1 MDLPLSKRVQKIAA
15 SPTLAITAKA
25 REMKQSGIDVIGLG
39 AGEPD
44 FNTPQNIIDAAVDSM
59 NKGYTKYT
67 ATTGIPELKQAIID
81 KLKQDQFLTYKP
93 SQIFVGTGA
102 KHVLYCAFQAI
113 LNPGDE
119 VIVPVPYWVTY
130 PEQIKL
136 AGGEPIFVET
146 GFDADFKITAANFEQ
161 AVTPKTRAIVLNSP
175 NNPTGMTYSKAELLA
190 IGEVAEKHG
199 IYIISD
205 EIYEKLYYGDKSDLV
220 SIASL
225 SDALYELTIV
235 INGVSKAY
243 AMTGWR
249 IGYAAAAEPIIAVMG
264 RLADHLTSNP
274 TANAQYAAVEAYNG
288 DQSVPESMYKAFE
301 ERMERFYPILESIP
315 GFKPKKPSG
324 AFYFF
329 IDVAEA
335 VRLKG
340 FESADVL
347 VDKLLNDAFVAVVPG
362 SGFGMP
368 DYIRISYATDPALF
382 EQALNRMK
390 DFMKN

>member
-1 MDLPLSKRVQKIAA
+1 MDLPLSRRVQEIAA

-25 REMKQSGIDVIGLG
+25 REMKQAGIDVIGLG

-81 KLKQDQFLTYKP
+81 KLQQDQNLAYKP
-93 SQIFVGTGA
+93 NQIFVGTGA

-119 VIVPVPYWVTY
+119 VIIPVPYWVTY

-136 AGGEPIFVET
+136 AGGVPIFVET
-146 GFDADFKITAANFEQ
+146 GFDADFKITAADFEKAITSQ
-161 AVTPKTRAIVLNSP
+161 TRAIVLNSP
-175 NNPTGMTYSKAELLA
+175 NNPTGMAYSKAELVA

-199 IYIISD
+199 IYIVSD
-205 EIYEKLYYGDKSDLV
+205 EIYEKLYYGDKKDLV

-225 SDALYELTIV
+225 SDALYQWTIV

-249 IGYAAAAEPIIAVMG
+249 IGYAAAAESIIASMG
-264 RLADHLTSNP
+264 RLADHMTSNP
-274 TANAQYAAVEAYNG
+274 TANAQYGAVEAYNG
-288 DQSVPESMYKAFE
+288 DQAVSESMYKAFE
-301 ERMERFYPILESIP
+301 GRMERFYPVLESIP
-315 GFKPKKPSG
+315 GFRPKKPDG

-335 VRLKG
+335 ARMKG
-340 FESADVL
+340 FADV
-347 VDKLLNDAFVAVVPG
+347 DAFAKSLLDDAFVAVVPG

>member
-1 MDLPLSKRVQKIAA
+1 MDLPLSRRVQEIAA

-25 REMKQSGIDVIGLG
+25 REMKQAGIDVIGLG

-81 KLKQDQFLTYKP
+81 KLQQDQNLAYKP
-93 SQIFVGTGA
+93 NQIFVGTGA

-119 VIVPVPYWVTY
+119 VIIPVPYWVTY

-136 AGGEPIFVET
+136 AGGVPIFVET
-146 GFDADFKITAANFEQ
+146 GFDADFKITAADFEK
-161 AVTPKTRAIVLNSP
+161 AVTSQTRAIVLNSP
-175 NNPTGMTYSKAELLA
+175 NNPTGMAYSKAELVA

-199 IYIISD
+199 IYIVSD
-205 EIYEKLYYGDKSDLV
+205 EIYEKLYYGDKKNLV

-225 SDALYELTIV
+225 SDALYQWTIV

-249 IGYAAAAEPIIAVMG
+249 IGYAAAAEPIISSMG
-264 RLADHLTSNP
+264 RLADHMTSNP
-274 TANAQYAAVEAYNG
+274 TANAQYGAVEAYNG
-288 DQSVPESMYKAFE
+288 DQAVPESMYKAFE
-301 ERMERFYPILESIP
+301 ERMERFYPVLESIP
-315 GFKPKKPSG
+315 GFRPKKPDG

-335 VRLKG
+335 ARMKG
-340 FESADVL
+340 FADV
-347 VDKLLNDAFVAVVPG
+347 DAFAKSLLDDAFVAVVPG

>member
-1 MDLPLSKRVQKIAA
+1 MDLPLSKRVQEIAA

-25 REMKQSGIDVIGLG
+25 REMKQAGVDVIGLG

-59 NKGYTKYT
+59 NKGFTKYT
-67 ATTGIPELKQAIID
+67 ATTGIPELKQAIIG
-81 KLKQDQFLTYKP
+81 KLQQDQDLAYKP
-93 SQIFVGTGA
+93 NQIFVGTGA

-136 AGGEPIFVET
+136 AGGVPIFVET
-146 GFDADFKITAANFEQ
+146 GFEADFKITAADFEK
-161 AVTPKTRAIVLNSP
+161 AVTSKTRAIVLNSP
-175 NNPTGMTYSKAELLA
+175 NNPTGMTYSKAELVA
-190 IGEVAEKHG
+190 IGKVAEKHG
-199 IYIISD
+199 IYVVSD
-205 EIYEKLYYGDKSDLV
+205 EIYEKLYYGDKKELV

-225 SDALYELTIV
+225 SDALYQLTIV

-249 IGYAAAAEPIIAVMG
+249 IGYAAAAEPIIASMG
-264 RLADHLTSNP
+264 RLADHMTSNP
-274 TANAQYAAVEAYNG
+274 TANAQYGAMEAYNG
-288 DQSVPESMYKAFE
+288 DQAVPETMYQAFE

-335 VRLKG
+335 AQMKG
-340 FESADVL
+340 FADV
-347 VDKLLNDAFVAVVPG
+347 DAFAKSLLDDAFVAVVPG

-382 EQALNRMK
+382 EQALNRIN

>member
-1 MDLPLSKRVQKIAA
+1 MDLPLSKRVQEIAA

-25 REMKQSGIDVIGLG
+25 REMKQAGVDVIGLG

-59 NKGYTKYT
+59 NKGFTKYT
-67 ATTGIPELKQAIID
+67 ATTGIPELKQAIIG
-81 KLKQDQFLTYKP
+81 KLQQDQDLAYKP
-93 SQIFVGTGA
+93 NQIFVGTGA

-136 AGGEPIFVET
+136 AGGVPIFVEA
-146 GFDADFKITAANFEQ
+146 GFEADFKITAADFEK
-161 AVTPKTRAIVLNSP
+161 AVTSKTRAIVLNSP
-175 NNPTGMTYSKAELLA
+175 NNPTGMTYSKAELVA
-190 IGEVAEKHG
+190 IGKVAEKHG
-199 IYIISD
+199 IYVVSD
-205 EIYEKLYYGDKSDLV
+205 EIYEKLYYGDKNELV

-225 SDALYELTIV
+225 SDALYQLTIV

-249 IGYAAAAEPIIAVMG
+249 IGYAAAAEPIIASMG
-264 RLADHLTSNP
+264 RLADHMTSNP
-274 TANAQYAAVEAYNG
+274 TANAQYGAMEAYNG
-288 DQSVPESMYKAFE
+288 DQAVPETMYQAFE

-335 VRLKG
+335 AQMKG
-340 FESADVL
+340 FADV
-347 VDKLLNDAFVAVVPG
+347 DAFAKSLLDDAFVAVVPG

-382 EQALNRMK
+382 EQALNRIN